1 MKITSKD
8 VKGLDFQSI
17 HLALNNQE
25 YESLKEIKNQIS
37 IEVISMTEGFVASVN
52 SEIPIVITTDQNV
65 AMIESNHLAN
75 ALEVENDLCQILV
88 PKKNDHQ
95 IILARTR
102 DGKLIIF
109 CYLTMMELFQWSD
122 DKVTDIVLIE
132 DENDPILKLLMV
144 VESTKD
150 KIAGETFLQIVQYPN
165 FDLLYR
171 LKVTPFCKLLD
182 VSLNQE
188 TPLFVEGSFEA
199 LNDENSDLNVS
210 KNEVK
215 CVQSL
220 RIRGVTE
227 GNPEAR
233 LSRLLAKKK
242 FDEAEK

>member
-1 MKITSKD
+1 
-8 VKGLDFQSI
+8 
-17 HLALNNQE
+17 
-25 YESLKEIKNQIS
+25 
-37 IEVISMTEGFVASVN
+37 
-52 SEIPIVITTDQNV
+52 
-65 AMIESNHLAN
+65 
-75 ALEVENDLCQILV
+75 
-88 PKKNDHQ
+88 
-95 IILARTR
+95 
-102 DGKLIIF
+102 
-109 CYLTMMELFQWSD
+109 MMELFQWSD

-150 KIAGETFLQIVQYPN
+150 KTAGETFLQIVQYPN

-182 VSLNQE
+182 VSLNKE